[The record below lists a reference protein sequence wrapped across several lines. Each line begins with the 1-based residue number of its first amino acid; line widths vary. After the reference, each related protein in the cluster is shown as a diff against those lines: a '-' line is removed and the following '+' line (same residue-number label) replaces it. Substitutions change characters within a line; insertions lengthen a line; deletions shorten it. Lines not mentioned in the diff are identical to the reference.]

1 VYTQTT
7 HNIKVTVFPVY
18 LEAQSVAEDSHFVWA
33 YTILIENLGNSEVQL
48 ISRHWEITDANGQVE
63 HVRGL
68 GVVGE
73 QPVIEA
79 SKAVQ
84 YTSGVHLHTKSGIM
98 RGTYDMKAED
108 GSMFTIEIPVFSLDS
123 TEQKMR
129 PN

>member
-1 VYTQTT
+1 MFTKTT
-7 HNIKVTVFPVY
+7 NNVKVTVFPVY
-18 LEAQSVAEDSHFVWA
+18 LEGQSVAEEAHFVWA
-33 YTILIENLGNSEVQL
+33 YTIMIENLTEQTVQL

-73 QPVIEA
+73 QPMIEPG
-79 SKAVQ
+79 KVVQ
-84 YTSGVHLHTKSGIM
+84 YTSGVHLHTSSGIM

-108 GSMFTIEIPVFSLDS
+108 DTIFTIEIPVFSLDS